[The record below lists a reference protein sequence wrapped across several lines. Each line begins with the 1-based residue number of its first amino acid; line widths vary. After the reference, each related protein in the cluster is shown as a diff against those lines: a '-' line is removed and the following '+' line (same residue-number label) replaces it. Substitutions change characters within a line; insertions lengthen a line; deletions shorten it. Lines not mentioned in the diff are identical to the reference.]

1 MMYSLFQFE
10 MVKIIFYISYKDFT
24 KTIMSRKLSERR
36 VQFKTDNFYSILD
49 NLYLS
54 DQIPSFDEDT
64 LNNNDIKYLVNLTK
78 TTPFLFKNTSNYHIK
93 FMNNIDSYSS
103 DKLIHKIDET
113 VKHIFKLLLNK
124 KGVLIYCENGFSKS
138 LVIVMCFLIKYYSS
152 KNILDIDDTVT
163 FIKWK
168 TRIDNVESYVD
179 INIIK
184 LYRNYLLEKKDF
196 EREYTSESSNNSSEE
211 DRIKTKRNKIIK
223 IIQNHLTKKH

>member
-1 MMYSLFQFE
+1 
-10 MVKIIFYISYKDFT
+10 
-24 KTIMSRKLSERR
+24 MSINLSQRK

-54 DQIPSFDEDT
+54 DQIPSFDEHT
-64 LNNNDIKYLVNLTK
+64 LNSNNIKYLVNLTK

-93 FMNNIDSYSS
+93 FMNNIECYSS
-103 DKLIHKIDET
+103 DKLIQKIDET

-152 KNILDIDDTVT
+152 TKILDIEDTVT

-168 TRIDNVESYVD
+168 TGIDNIDSFVTM
-179 INIIK
+179 NIVK
-184 LYRNYLLEKKDF
+184 FYRNYLIEKRDAGYGF
-196 EREYTSESSNNSSEE
+196 EKEYTSESSNGSSEE
-211 DRIKTKRNKIIK
+211 ERIKNKRTKIIK
-223 IIQNHLTKKH
+223 LIQNHLIKKH

>member
-1 MMYSLFQFE
+1 
-10 MVKIIFYISYKDFT
+10 
-24 KTIMSRKLSERR
+24 MSRKNCERK

-64 LNNNDIKYLVNLTK
+64 LNSNDIKYLVNLTK

-93 FMNNIDSYSS
+93 FMNNIDSFSS
-103 DKLIHKIDET
+103 DKLAHKIDET
-113 VKHIFKLLLNK
+113 IKHVFKLLLNK

-152 KNILDIDDTVT
+152 TKILDIEDTVT

-168 TRIDNVESYVD
+168 TGIDNIDACVNT
-179 INIIK
+179 NIVK
-184 LYRNYLLEKKDF
+184 LYRNYLIEK
-196 EREYTSESSNNSSEE
+196 REYTSESSNGSSEE
-211 DRIKTKRNKIIK
+211 ERIKNKRTKIIK
-223 IIQNHLTKKH
+223 LIQNHLTKKH

>member
-1 MMYSLFQFE
+1 MSKQF
-10 MVKIIFYISYKDFT
+10 
-24 KTIMSRKLSERR
+24 SERR

-64 LNNNDIKYLVNLTK
+64 LSHNNIKYLVNLTK

-93 FMNNIDSYSS
+93 FMNNIDSYS
-103 DKLIHKIDET
+103 DNKLIQKIDET
-113 VKHIFKLLLNK
+113 IKHIFKLLLNK
-124 KGVLIYCENGFSKS
+124 KGVLVYCENGFSKS

-152 KNILDIDDTVT
+152 SNILDIDDTVT

-168 TRIDNVESYVD
+168 TGIDNIDSGVN

-184 LYRNYLLEKKDF
+184 LYRNYLIEK
-196 EREYTSESSNNSSEE
+196 REYTSESSNGSSEE
-211 DRIKTKRNKIIK
+211 ERTKNKRSKIIK
-223 IIQNHLTKKH
+223 LIQNHLTKKH

>member
-1 MMYSLFQFE
+1 
-10 MVKIIFYISYKDFT
+10 
-24 KTIMSRKLSERR
+24 MSRKLSERR

-64 LNNNDIKYLVNLTK
+64 LNTNNIQYLVNLTK

-93 FMNNIDSYSS
+93 VMNNIDSYSG
-103 DKLIHKIDET
+103 DKLIQKIDET
-113 VKHIFKLLLNK
+113 IRHIFKLLLNK

-152 KNILDIDDTVT
+152 TNILDIDDTIT

-168 TRIDNVESYVD
+168 TGIDNIEQCVD
-179 INIIK
+179 MNIIR
-184 LYRNYLLEKKDF
+184 LYRNYLLERRDYG
-196 EREYTSESSNNSSEE
+196 REYTSEYSGGSSGGSGSSGSSEE
-211 DRIKTKRNKIIK
+211 ERIKNKRSKIIK